1 MRLLPVRSG
10 HIERL
15 AYSPDG
21 SHLAASAHLWGRVW
35 LWDLR
40 RGDVLCLEDPRRT
53 TSRPYA
59 FPAESAASL
68 AYSGSGNRLAIGR
81 QGQAGFRLSHIGE
94 QHYFLNALG
103 HHSRQLA
110 FTPDEQTLVSAGVD
124 RSNLS
129 HAGWPPAVVLW
140 DVASARKRSLSTP
153 LPAGTQALAIA
164 PDASL
169 VLWCEPPAPRAPA
182 HLTLWH
188 VLARQPLA
196 RLGINTPPACAA
208 FSPGGRRFAVAVE
221 ENILLYEIGH
231 VLDFLGAALGAGPW
245 ASLTLPFWWKRL
257 ASRRVPIGNP
267 RQLEGHQERVLAL
280 AFTPDGEALLSGGRD
295 RTVRCWDLA
304 SLRQREAWSWP
315 VGVVYSLAVA
325 PDGLT
330 AAAGGNAGRTVV
342 WDLAWF

>member
-40 RGDVLCLEDPRRT
+40 WGDVLLLEDPRRT
-53 TSRPYA
+53 NSRPYA
-59 FPAESAASL
+59 PPTEDTASL
-68 AYSGSGNRLAIGR
+68 AYSGSGNMLAIGR
-81 QGQAGFRLSHIGE
+81 EYQAGLRLSRTGE
-94 QHYFLNALG
+94 QRYFLNALG
-103 HHSRQLA
+103 HHSSYLA
-110 FTPDEQTLVSAGVD
+110 FTPDEKTLVSAGVAVGEG
-124 RSNLS
+124 R
-129 HAGWPPAVVLW
+129 PPAVALW
-140 DVASARKRSLSTP
+140 DVASGRKRNLPTP
-153 LPAGTQALAIA
+153 LPAGTQALAMA
-164 PDASL
+164 PDASV
-169 VLWCEPPAPRAPA
+169 VLWCEPPSRGVPA

-188 VLARQPLA
+188 VPGLRRLA
-196 RLGINTPPACAA
+196 RLSLNTPPTCAA
-208 FSPGGRRFAVAVE
+208 FSPTGRRFAVAVE
-221 ENILLYEIGH
+221 ETILLYEIGYI
-231 VLDFLGAALGAGPW
+231 LDFISSIQGSALW
-245 ASLTLPFWWKRL
+245 TTLTLPIRWKRSARL
-257 ASRRVPIGNP
+257 VPMAAP

-280 AFTPDGEALLSGGRD
+280 AFSPDGGMLLSGGRD

-304 SLRQREAWSWP
+304 SLREREAWSWP